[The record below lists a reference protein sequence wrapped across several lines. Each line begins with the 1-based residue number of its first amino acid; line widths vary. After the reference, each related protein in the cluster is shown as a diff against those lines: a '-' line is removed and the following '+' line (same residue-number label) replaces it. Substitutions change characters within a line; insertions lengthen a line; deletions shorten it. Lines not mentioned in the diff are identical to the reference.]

1 MAGTGTFGLGWVWFV
16 AAGQARTGKVCCGLV
31 RPGWVRQGR
40 CVVVRCGL
48 LWQRQAWRGS
58 SRQAGL
64 GADRCVL
71 VGCGELRQVRH
82 GAASSRKVRLVP
94 VRQVRRDKVGH
105 GEVRQV

>member
-1 MAGTGTFGLGWVWFV
+1 MARWGVVGFGASRQVRRGLLGYG
-16 AAGQARTGKVCCGLV
+16 AALRGLV
-31 RPGWVRQGR
+31 RWGR

-71 VGCGELRQVRH
+71 VGCGELRQVGNGLVKR
-82 GAASSRKVRLVP
+82 GAVW
-94 VRQVRRDKVGH
+94 
-105 GEVRQV
+105 

>member
-1 MAGTGTFGLGWVWFV
+1 MAGTGTFGLGWIWFV

-58 SRQAGL
+58 LRQVGL
-64 GADRCVL
+64 GADRFGTLRFVMAGR
-71 VGCGELRQVRH
+71 VGRGEFR
-82 GAASSRKVRLVP
+82 
-94 VRQVRRDKVGH
+94 
-105 GEVRQV
+105 